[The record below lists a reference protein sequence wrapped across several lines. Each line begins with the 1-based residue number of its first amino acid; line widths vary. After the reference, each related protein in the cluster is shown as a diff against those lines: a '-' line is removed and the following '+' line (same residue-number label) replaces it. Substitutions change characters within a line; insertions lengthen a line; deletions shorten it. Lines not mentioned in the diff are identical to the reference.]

1 MTANTNTPAQLADD
15 RAVFARTGAWSID
28 LNNCLQIIAL
38 IKHANIPTNA
48 AQELSIS
55 YADGNS
61 QTILFSEA
69 ICRHLREHL
78 CTKTAAIFA
87 KRGDAN
93 TLPMKEMADNDLI
106 TRWKPQMDKHAA
118 KAGVDTDRAKRLVD
132 KLLIERHNL
141 VTHRGGSFASPAHES
156 NGSSVTFRA
165 NLIPL
170 ETAELDLLDGYL
182 NACKDF
188 VDHAKLRNG
197 VPTFPFD
204 ITKAK
209 FDARGRYWN

>member
-1 MTANTNTPAQLADD
+1 MTATRKTSAQLADD

-38 IKHANIPTNA
+38 IKHANIPNTA
-48 AQELSIS
+48 VQDISIS
-55 YADGNS
+55 YADGS
-61 QTILFSEA
+61 SKTIDFTNA

-87 KRGDAN
+87 ERGNAN
-93 TLPMKEMADNDLI
+93 TLPMKEMAENDLI

-118 KAGVDTDRAKRLVD
+118 KAGVDTDRAKLLVK

-141 VTHRGGSFASPAHES
+141 VTHRSGTFAKPEHTDDQ
-156 NGSSVTFRA
+156 SSVKFLA
-165 NLIPL
+165 NLEPL
-170 ETAELDLLDGYL
+170 ASADLDLLVEYFKT
-182 NACKDF
+182 CMDF
-188 VDHAKLRNG
+188 VNLAKLRNG

-209 FDARGRYWN
+209 FDAGGRYWN